1 MAADREKKGF
11 PSHGP
16 FSRGADHE
24 DSRGHDRR
32 EHGDRLRGGAGPDHD
47 APHLEPLLDKVEA
60 RLPHRDEVVADR
72 AFSGDPQRQAC
83 LDRDL
88 ALQVPNKSN
97 AVDPW
102 PYDKQAYR
110 ERNKV
115 ERLIGKTKQ
124 FRRIA
129 TRYEKLVR
137 TFKGFLCLAFAIIAI
152 KAS

>member
-1 MAADREKKGF
+1 MIDFEVVPGQ
-11 PSHGP
+11 
-16 FSRGADHE
+16 
-24 DSRGHDRR
+24 
-32 EHGDRLRGGAGPDHD
+32 DHD
-47 APHLEPLLDKVEA
+47 GPHLEPLLDKVEE
-60 RLPHRDEVVADR
+60 RLPNLDEVVADR

-88 ALQVPNKSN
+88 APQVPNKSN

-102 PYDKQAYR
+102 PYDKKAYK

-124 FRRIA
+124 YRRIA

>member
-1 MAADREKKGF
+1 MATTDENTVIDFEVVPGQ
-11 PSHGP
+11 
-16 FSRGADHE
+16 
-24 DSRGHDRR
+24 
-32 EHGDRLRGGAGPDHD
+32 DHD
-47 APHLEPLLDKVEA
+47 ASHLEPLLDKVEA
-60 RLPHRDEVVADR
+60 RLPHLDEVVADR

-88 ALQVPNKSN
+88 APQVPNKSN

-102 PYDKQAYR
+102 PYDKKAYK

-124 FRRIA
+124 YRRIA

-137 TFKGFLCLAFAIIAI
+137 TFKGFLCLAFAIIAM

>member
-1 MAADREKKGF
+1 MATTDENTVIDFEVVPGQ
-11 PSHGP
+11 
-16 FSRGADHE
+16 
-24 DSRGHDRR
+24 
-32 EHGDRLRGGAGPDHD
+32 DHD
-47 APHLEPLLDKVEA
+47 APHLEPLLDKVET
-60 RLPHRDEVVADR
+60 RLPHLDEVVADR
-72 AFSGDPQRQAC
+72 AFSGDRQRQAC